1 MIRRIILAFVW
12 AVFVLYTWTRAPLGG
27 EGYLQQ
33 LIEMDN
39 PDRLLLAVFSL
50 LGIYPVAFAI
60 LILKHD
66 ESLLPAWPFVLGSFM
81 LGAFSLIPYF
91 FLSSTQKERSNRT
104 PKWLLRFFQSTI
116 LHLVLLLGSFSLI
129 VHGIVNGNYSTYT
142 EAFTTSQF
150 VHVMT
155 IDFIV
160 LTALSLFVIG
170 WDQWK
175 NSNKRSWSWMGIV
188 PVIGLIVYIL
198 LTRRKEAG

>member
-1 MIRRIILAFVW
+1 MTRRVILAFIW
-12 AVFVLYTWTRAPLGG
+12 AAFVLYTWTGAPSGN
-27 EGYLQQ
+27 EGHLQQ
-33 LIEMDN
+33 LIAMDN
-39 PDRLLLAVFSL
+39 PDPLLLAVFSL
-50 LGIYPVAFAI
+50 LGIYPLAFAI

-66 ESLLPAWPFVLGSFM
+66 KSRLPAWPFVIGSFM
-81 LGAFSLIPYF
+81 LGAFALMPYF
-91 FLSSTQKERSNRT
+91 FLSATRNERSNRT
-104 PKWLLRFFQSTI
+104 PMWLLLFLQSTL

-129 VHGIVNGNYSTYT
+129 IHGIVSGNFSIYAD
-142 EAFTTSQF
+142 AFTTSQF

-160 LTALSLFVIG
+160 LTALSMFVIG

-175 NSNKRSWSWMGIV
+175 NSNRRSWLWMGMV